1 MPTFCEWLSISLS
14 QNHMPQ
20 VMAFHF
26 DDSSGVGKMF
36 CDDSSG
42 VSNLFYSYA
51 TSYGISLGCSQSTWP
66 IGGGVLIYKH
76 NRRVPRVRHSLK
88 QNATS
93 YGRKVGYDNKTSMG

>member
-1 MPTFCEWLSISLS
+1 
-14 QNHMPQ
+14 MPQ

-51 TSYGISLGCSQSTWP
+51 TSYGISLGCSQST
-66 IGGGVLIYKH
+66 
-76 NRRVPRVRHSLK
+76 
-88 QNATS
+88 
-93 YGRKVGYDNKTSMG
+93 